1 VFAQDGPLAAL
12 GCQDRRVRVILS
24 ELRKKRLRALARLH
38 TTFVTGHLDAPFHP
52 EGRLEGSD
60 YNQHSVDL
68 EAPVDAQDAFRERA
82 LAIVH
87 GDVDDEL

>member
-1 VFAQDGPLAAL
+1 V
-12 GCQDRRVRVILS
+12 VS
-24 ELRKKRLRALARLH
+24 ELRKRRLRALAKAH
-38 TTFVTGHLDAPFHP
+38 EEFVTANLDAPFHP